1 VETLVSEQPSVPPPQ
16 RLNLVLW
23 LIIIIAA
30 IGFAYDVYALLMM
43 PLIAR
48 PALSELLNVDPNTDS
63 GNRDI
68 LNWTAYI
75 MWGSAIC
82 GGTFG
87 LLGGYM
93 ADLFGR
99 RRVLTW
105 SILLYAGSALASG
118 FSTSATM
125 LLILRCTTFIGVC
138 VEFVAATAWL
148 AELFPNPRQRETI
161 LGWTQACSSFGGIL
175 VTATYYVI
183 LQLIAARMLPPI
195 FGETAVA
202 WRWTLISGIIPVLP
216 LLVIRPFLPESPA
229 WAARRAAG
237 TLRRPSLLE
246 LFAPGLLRTSLVTA
260 ILVACAY
267 ACAFGAI
274 QMTPQIVPGLD
285 PDLPKLVG
293 FRMGYEASAS
303 PENLEK
309 FGKEI
314 EKLKGAV
321 EKTEQA
327 NSEDPALKA
336 MKGRLE
342 GLTKAYGRAKG
353 ILADDPE
360 GTKRQKWKEEIEDLQ
375 SKQEKLVATVQ
386 GTQETG
392 GLVGRIA
399 LAILALLIVSRRRL
413 LWVFL
418 VPAMLLIPLVY
429 AIPGAG
435 NLSADR
441 NVTVLQIGMFV
452 VGFFTVSQFS
462 FWGNYLPR
470 VYPVHLRGTGE
481 SFAAN
486 VGGRMFG
493 TAGNALNGMLL
504 APWLLASIPALSRS
518 ASIAYAAAI
527 IAFGVFF
534 LGFIVSF
541 WLPEPKEEAVEHPE
555 PKVGVAEE

>member
-1 VETLVSEQPSVPPPQ
+1 VSEQPSVPPPQ

-30 IGFAYDVYALLMM
+30 IGFAYDVYALLML

-48 PALSELLNVDPNTDS
+48 PALAELLNVDPNTNT
-63 GNRDI
+63 GNQAI
-68 LNWTAYI
+68 LNWTVYI

-87 LLGGYM
+87 LLGGYL

-105 SILLYAGSALASG
+105 SIILYAVSALASG

-125 LLILRCTTFIGVC
+125 LLVLRCTTFIGVC

-175 VTATYYVI
+175 VTGTYYVI
-183 LQLIAARMLPPI
+183 LQLIVARMLPPI

-237 TLRRPSLLE
+237 TLRRPSLRE
-246 LFAPGLLRTSLVTA
+246 IFAPGLLRTSLVTA
-260 ILVACAY
+260 TLVACAY

-285 PDLPKLVG
+285 PELPKLVG

-303 PENLEK
+303 Q
-309 FGKEI
+309 
-314 EKLKGAV
+314 EKLDDFKKETDKLAATV
-321 EKTEQA
+321 EAKEKA
-327 NSEDPALKA
+327 NPEDPALKVL
-336 MKGRLE
+336 KPRLE
-342 GLTKAYGRAKG
+342 GLTRAYGRAKG
-353 ILADDPE
+353 IVAGDPD
-360 GTKRQKWKEEIEDLQ
+360 GSKRQKWREEIEDLQ
-375 SKQEKLVATVQ
+375 SKQEKLVAAVQ

-413 LWVFL
+413 LWIFL

-429 AIPGAG
+429 AFPAAG
-435 NLSADR
+435 NLAPDW
-441 NVTVLQIGMFV
+441 NVTVLQVGMFV
-452 VGFFTVSQFS
+452 AGFFTVAQFS

-493 TAGNALNGMLL
+493 TAGNALNGILL
-504 APWLLASIPALSRS
+504 APWLLASIPTLSRS

-527 IAFGVFF
+527 VAFGVFF
-534 LGFIVSF
+534 VGFIVSF
-541 WLPEPKEEAVEHPE
+541 WLPEPKEEAAEMPE
-555 PKVGVAEE
+555 PKEGVAKE